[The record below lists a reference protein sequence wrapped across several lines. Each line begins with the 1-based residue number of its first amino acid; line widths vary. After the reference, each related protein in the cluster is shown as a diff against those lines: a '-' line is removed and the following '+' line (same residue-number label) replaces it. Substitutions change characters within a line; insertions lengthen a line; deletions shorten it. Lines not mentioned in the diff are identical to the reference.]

1 MNPTPG
7 PSNFVRDIVI
17 EDLKT
22 DKYGG
27 RVHTRFPQIGRA
39 HV

>member
-7 PSNFVRDIVI
+7 PSNFIREIVI

-22 DKYGG
+22 NKYGG
-27 RVHTRFPQIGRA
+27 RVHTRFPTMPR
-39 HV
+39 